1 MHAAPT
7 CGKYSFTIWRIK
19 VSVSRVDQSPHLYHG
34 NRPGTEDPSSARPRN
49 HGSEGFLTQSN
60 FPRCLLLFL
69 ASFLL
74 L

>member
-1 MHAAPT
+1 MQPHVWQVLVHHLENK
-7 CGKYSFTIWRIK
+7 GERGQ
-19 VSVSRVDQSPHLYHG
+19 SRSKPNSHLYHG

-49 HGSEGFLTQSN
+49 HGPEGFVTQSN